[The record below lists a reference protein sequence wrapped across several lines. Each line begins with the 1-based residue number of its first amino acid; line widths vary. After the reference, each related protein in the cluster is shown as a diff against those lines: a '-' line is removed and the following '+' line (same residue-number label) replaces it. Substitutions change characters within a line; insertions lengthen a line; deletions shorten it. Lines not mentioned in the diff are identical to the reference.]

1 MHAPVLLAGL
11 PGRMACE
18 VAAVLAEADD
28 IELLDVALGGV
39 RAAGSSCVAG
49 GRAFRVLGPQE
60 RAAFDP
66 PAACIAVD
74 FTTPAAALDNIAWYV
89 ERGIPFVMGTTG
101 FDSAKARALVQQ
113 SRVPAV
119 IAPNMAA
126 PIVLIQT
133 ALDDL
138 ARRFP
143 DALAGAQTTIRESH
157 QATKR
162 DTSGTARAL
171 VRALS
176 ALGTDAREEA
186 IESIRDPEA
195 QRGLLGIPD
204 EHLAG
209 HAFHR
214 YRIAAAAGTVE
225 LVLEHN
231 VLGRRVYAEGAARA
245 LAFLRARVAAGA
257 RGEVFSMTDVL
268 AG

>member
-1 MHAPVLLAGL
+1 MRAPVLLAGL

-18 VAAVLAEADD
+18 VATVLAEEDA
-28 IELLDVALGGV
+28 IELLGVALGGI
-39 RAAGSSCVAG
+39 RAAGSVHAVG
-49 GRAFRVLGPQE
+49 GKSFRLLGPQD
-60 RAAFDP
+60 RVPFDP
-66 PAACIAVD
+66 PPGCLAVD

-89 ERGIPFVMGTTG
+89 ERNIPFVMGTTG
-101 FDSAKARALVQQ
+101 FDAAKAKALVEQ
-113 SRVPAV
+113 SRVAAV

-133 ALDDL
+133 ALEDL

-143 DALAGAQTTIRESH
+143 GALAGAEATIRESH
-157 QATKR
+157 QASKR

-171 VRALS
+171 VRALA

-186 IESIRDPEA
+186 IESVRDPEL
-195 QRGLLGIPD
+195 QRGSLGIPD

-214 YRIAAAAGTVE
+214 YRVGVAAGTVE

-245 LAFLRARVAAGA
+245 LAFLRGRVAAGA